1 MLAQAS
7 TQHLLARDESQ
18 KYSDVDVRRPASG
31 ANRIRGT
38 PRRSWC
44 DVAASRHRR
53 ARRRRLG
60 NHQAPPPEAVQH
72 VERYPPS
79 TTGWESRVSDG
90 HERGRRD
97 WAAARTPG
105 RGSRLPRSR
114 GRRPAVSLRPP
125 QRLHRLSWR
134 SASKDRGQFP
144 VVTSRTQ
151 PGSRRRDRLL
161 RDRLVVI
168 SSGGSARPGARR
180 SLARPEAAGLAIA
193 AVWPQMT
200 FPHAGP
206 GDGPPSNSELQSP
219 NRARRKFQEP

>member
-1 MLAQAS
+1 MTVPHAGPREPSAS
-7 TQHLLARDESQ
+7 VSSRRESEILRRRCQTPSIRRESHTRDTSA
-18 KYSDVDVRRPASG
+18 VVVRRCCFSAS
-31 ANRIRGT
+31 
-38 PRRSWC
+38 PP
-44 DVAASRHRR
+44 
-53 ARRRRLG
+53 RRRRLG
-60 NHQAPPPEAVQH
+60 KHQAPPPDAVQH

-125 QRLHRLSWR
+125 RWLHRLSWR
-134 SASKDRGQFP
+134 SPSKDRGQFP

-180 SLARPEAAGLAIA
+180 SLGRPKAAGLAIA

-200 FPHAGP
+200 FPHAG
-206 GDGPPSNSELQSP
+206 QSS
-219 NRARRKFQEP
+219 RRLS